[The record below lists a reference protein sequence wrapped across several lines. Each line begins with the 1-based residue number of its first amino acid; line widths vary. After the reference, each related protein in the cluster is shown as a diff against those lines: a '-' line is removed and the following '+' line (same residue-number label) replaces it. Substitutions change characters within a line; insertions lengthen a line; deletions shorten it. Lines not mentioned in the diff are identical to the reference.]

1 MTEYKFHDA
10 ANIFPMDDEHLPELA
25 EDIGKHGQQVAIEL
39 CGGLIIDGRR
49 RYTACRLAGVE
60 PYFTEVNPAD
70 PVAYVLSLN
79 LHRRHLTPSQLSMVG
94 ARAREIYD
102 RAAGERQRE
111 GQKSGGRG
119 NTKNLVENLP
129 PSLDG
134 GKSRD
139 LAGKAVGVSG
149 KSIDHATRVIKQ
161 AIPEVVKAVDEGR
174 MAVSTAAILATEP
187 AEVQLAEVTNP
198 KRNRTY
204 KHPKPEQTADDAS
217 NDEPEPVTVD
227 GVKAQGIRQ
236 ANAAIDCLMR
246 IPANDPQRRRA
257 LEMVSDWIKTNKRG

>member
-1 MTEYKFHDA
+1 MTDYKFHDA

-49 RYTACRLAGVE
+49 RYTACKLAGVD

-94 ARAREIYD
+94 ARAREIHD
-102 RAAGERQRE
+102 KAAKDRQRA
-111 GQKSGGRG
+111 SGGDR
-119 NTKNLVENLP
+119 KSKESKSVVENLP
-129 PSLDG
+129 QPIQE
-134 GKSRD
+134 KARD
-139 LAGKAVGVSG
+139 AVGKAIGVSG

-187 AEVQLAEVTNP
+187 ADVQLAEVTNP

-204 KHPKPEQTADDAS
+204 KHPKPEQEG
-217 NDEPEPVTVD
+217 DEGGNSKPEPTAVD
-227 GVKAQGIRQ
+227 GVKSQGVRQ
-236 ANAAIDCLMR
+236 ANAAIDCLMK